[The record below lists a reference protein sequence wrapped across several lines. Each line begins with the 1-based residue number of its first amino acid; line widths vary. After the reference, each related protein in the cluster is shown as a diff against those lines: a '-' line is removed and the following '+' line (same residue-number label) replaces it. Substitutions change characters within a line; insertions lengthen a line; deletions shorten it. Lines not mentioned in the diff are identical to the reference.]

1 MTKYQADV
9 TIELD
14 LDGDDEAAFRAIDEI
29 MQRAWDTDRGRRW
42 VDQAWHFSMTPGCV
56 SNVTEDLSV
65 DEAVQEDQLAHSLVV
80 DWNSDD

>member
-9 TIELD
+9 TIELN

-42 VDQAWHFSMTPGCV
+42 VDQEWHFSMTPGSV
-56 SNVTEDLSV
+56 ANVTGELSV